1 MTRKIKLEPGNL
13 RADFRPSTYDEK
25 TRTMEVVWA
34 VGARVKRYGWEGEF
48 YEELSM
54 KKAHVRLERLKRGAS
69 VLNNHGTG
77 FWGGVKDLSDVLGV
91 VEDAWIEEGREG
103 VASIRFSSRPEVQGI
118 IQDIRDGVIR
128 NLSVGYRIHKM
139 EELKQ
144 KSDEGLPVLRAVD
157 WEPMEISFVAIPA
170 DAAAQ
175 ARSTNTEAHSCEVTS
190 ENHEE
195 ENTMKKKGTRS
206 ESEKPEEQPAPV
218 EGEKPLQEEKPEEG
232 EKPEGEKPA
241 EEEKPVE
248 GEKPSEEPAAPSQEE
263 SARALE
269 QGRQEEA
276 TRQAE
281 IRKAVKLAGLSE
293 EIAERLA
300 VNPKVTLDQ
309 ARAEIF
315 KELEKNTSTRTFNSH
330 QIEEKSMEQKLARRK
345 AITNALLHR
354 MNPGQYKLGE
364 GENVFVHG
372 SVLDLARKVLSM
384 EGVSNVNDLSRSELV
399 RRALHSTSDF
409 PEILANTA
417 GKALRDAYEG
427 APNTYSPFVTQRIV
441 EDFKQVTSLQLSNG
455 GRLEKVNEHGEY
467 KRTTVNESA
476 EKYVVEKFGLI
487 LGRTYELMMNDD
499 LDAFTRIPAQL
510 GIRVREKENQVFW
523 SLIIANQVMMEDNK
537 ALFHVDHNNL
547 VTPGTA
553 ISVASMGTIRSKM
566 RLQKDLD
573 GELMN
578 LAASYLVIPAAL
590 ETIADQFLSQNL
602 LANQSN
608 QINPFAGK
616 LTPVVEPL
624 LDAASA
630 TAWFM
635 VASQAALR
643 SAEHAVR
650 PGGAPE
656 VFVKDGWD
664 VDGSEFKIRHE
675 FGMRIVDYRGWQKNL
690 GA

>member
-1 MTRKIKLEPGNL
+1 MTRKIKLEPGQL
-13 RADFRPSTYDEK
+13 RADFRPATYDEK
-25 TRTMEVVWA
+25 SRTMEVVWA
-34 VGARVKRYGWEGEF
+34 VGAQVKRYGWEGE
-48 YEELSM
+48 YMEELSM
-54 KKAHVRLERLKRGAS
+54 KKSHVRLERLKRGAS

-77 FWGGVKDLSDVLGV
+77 FWGGVKDLGDVLGV

-118 IQDIRDGVIR
+118 IQDIRDGIIR

-144 KSDEGLPVLRAVD
+144 KSEDGLPILRAVD

-175 ARSTNTEAHSCEVTS
+175 SRSTNPESHSCEVTS

-195 ENTMKKKGTRS
+195 ENDMKKKGTRS
-206 ESEKPEEQPAPV
+206 ESEKPEE
-218 EGEKPLQEEKPEEG
+218 EKPSEEVKPEEKPSEEVKPSEEAPSEEKPEE
-232 EKPEGEKPA
+232 
-241 EEEKPVE
+241 
-248 GEKPSEEPAAPSQEE
+248 EKPSEEVKSSEE
-263 SARALE
+263 EEARSVE
-269 QGRQEEA
+269 MGRQAEA
-276 TRQAE
+276 TRQTE
-281 IRKAVKLAGLSE
+281 IRKAVKVAGLDE
-293 EIAERLA
+293 EIAERLTA
-300 VNPKVTLDQ
+300 NTKMTLDE
-309 ARAEIF
+309 ARGEIF
-315 KELEKNTSTRTFNSH
+315 KELEKRSSNPTFNNH
-330 QIEEKSMEQKLARRK
+330 TIQEKSMEQRQARRK

-354 MNPGQYKLGE
+354 MNPGKYKLNE
-364 GENVFVHG
+364 GENVFVQG

-384 EGVSNVNDLSRSELV
+384 EGVSNVLDMSRSELV
-399 RRALHSTSDF
+399 KRALHTSSDF

-441 EDFKQVTSLQLSNG
+441 EDFKQITSLQLSNG

-499 LDAFTRIPAQL
+499 MDAFTRIPAKL
-510 GIRVREKENQVFW
+510 GVRAREKENQIFW
-523 SLIIANQVMMEDNK
+523 SLVIANQVMMEDNK

-553 ISVASMGTIRSKM
+553 ISVASMGLIRSKM

-578 LAASYLVIPAAL
+578 LAASYLVIPSAL

-608 QINPFAGK
+608 LVNPFAGK

-635 VASQAALR
+635 VASQSALQ